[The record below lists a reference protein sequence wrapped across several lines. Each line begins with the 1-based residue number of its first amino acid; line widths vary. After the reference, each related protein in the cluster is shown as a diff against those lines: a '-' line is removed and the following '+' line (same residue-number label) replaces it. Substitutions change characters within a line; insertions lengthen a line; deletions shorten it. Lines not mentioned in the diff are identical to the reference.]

1 METPFS
7 ITLNYNEA
15 EILIEYQE
23 KFRFFGLN
31 FEPPIDANN
40 SAFCEYNK
48 EVEGRLLNVT
58 HVPTCFILREENE
71 SKYGRAFSIANITVI
86 LFKEIIE
93 KIKSTRG
100 GGLGILPKTILEL
113 LSSEACRGMN
123 V

>member
-1 METPFS
+1 M
-7 ITLNYNEA
+7 NYNEV
-15 EILIEYQE
+15 EILIQYQD

-31 FEPPIDANN
+31 FESPIDAEK
-40 SAFCEYNK
+40 STFYEYNK

-113 LSSEACRGMN
+113 LSSKACRGMN